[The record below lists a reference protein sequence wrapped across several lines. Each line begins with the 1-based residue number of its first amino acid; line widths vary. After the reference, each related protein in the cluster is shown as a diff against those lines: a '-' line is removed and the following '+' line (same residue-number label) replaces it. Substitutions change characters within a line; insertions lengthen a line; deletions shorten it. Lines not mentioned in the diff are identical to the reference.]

1 MLLKFGARCH
11 ILDLPSDVFPI
22 DIGVNFLETESG
34 NFILNQDDQIISTN
48 TLVVDGTIEL
58 GTLHPDIQKLCEAS
72 EVVRSRMV
80 PANQTYMEVSTF
92 KLISGKEI
100 APSGLMMTS
109 CCSQQVRTNVVF
121 HLNCLPVIP
130 LLLRLC
136 PR

>member
-48 TLVVDGTIEL
+48 TLIVDGTIEL

-80 PANQTYMEVSTF
+80 PPT
-92 KLISGKEI
+92 KL
-100 APSGLMMTS
+100 T
-109 CCSQQVRTNVVF
+109 
-121 HLNCLPVIP
+121 
-130 LLLRLC
+130 
-136 PR
+136 